1 MFCSCYYRDRHGD
14 MFVFNPESEWV
25 MRNENLIRVRTKIGL
40 TQVEVAKKANITERA
55 YQNYEAGRKPKVDVA
70 IRIADVLGIKS
81 YQDFKKIF
89 N

>member
-1 MFCSCYYRDRHGD
+1 
-14 MFVFNPESEWV
+14 